1 MCLDRWFNNNKEFK
15 NKIIAELAKLKN
27 KLSTTQQ
34 NIYDIYLT
42 ELQVKTR
49 YNYYYASFSLEERLS
64 NHPLYLHWQ
73 KILPEILTKP
83 ISSYFSDDEKIVLQT
98 ILGKDKADLFFLAL
112 DNLMDYPYQTNWY
125 RRTLRSHQSHLYL
138 SRMFDV
144 LNEFLIYRN
153 TQLTPLEKLKL
164 SRKPIDENNLP
175 LQDYIYLQSFGI
187 YVLAAEIDNNNT
199 QTIKLIED
207 IILGDNQVAF
217 LSYGLINSIVKSHNQ
232 HLHKLLGDLL
242 LAGRLQE
249 GLRQSITENMDNG
262 TVEAFLTL
270 LKVIE
275 ENNLIRYASVKR
287 AIATWTSLI
296 DIDNADKITK
306 KEISSFSKFLT
317 NEQLRHQSL
326 NSQNPVEIYLALW
339 SYAFYNVETTIPFI
353 LDLFKNGQKHQK
365 LVAGYFLNVINDNQI
380 IFKLRYELVTQY
392 NLTEDNLSL
401 IAILFRLKLKDTA
414 YKNFLDHNFSS
425 TQLMDYYYKLK
436 ALSQNLPKEKIF
448 SPCVFPWHTEILN
461 LSDVLIEMADI
472 SYYLASD
479 ELLDDFCSEISR
491 LDTFWRDN
499 YLKKLYTTPKTLTQR
514 QLVFC
519 LLADRSEATRKESYN
534 IINKLAISK
543 DEYDLLISMLKYKY
557 SDLRQNIIRLLLKQP
572 EKQLLDT
579 LKILLSDKK
588 GSIRLAGLDILLQL
602 QKNPHNQTLFNTA
615 KSYLCTL
622 TNPTTNE
629 QILISQINDSY
640 DNDPTIKE
648 LSYDT
653 TLKTQLALSEVNNS
667 LKIIERARTVARADR
682 HDERVDHAQRC
693 DERIQ
698 ERDHLTFRIQANVR
712 DLIER
717 RDLAVRQTEAACT
730 AVACKLHGADRALG
744 IAREADAD
752 DEVALT
758 DAQQLLV
765 DLARGDLFDDSDVIE
780 QELKIDRQKIRQRRG
795 RAHTDDVDVLCRQ
808 DHIDRL
814 IEVILI
820 NLVERGLK
828 VIDVGTQHCFEYIVP
843 VHGALSRLDAL
854 DRGQT
859 VAHDLLQRFFHAGIA
874 PIAEVGRKAHD
885 GRLTHAGHFA
895 EARRRHESRLII
907 VLENKLRDRPL
918 PLRKGGEFMFQN
930 RQYIH
935 FHMFTL
941 QIRIFCCYVAAYF
954 YILSKCRVFC
964 KSHLQLLREKL
975 A

>member
-73 KILPEILTKP
+73 KILPEVLTMP

-98 ILGKDKADLFFLAL
+98 ILGKDKVNLFFLAL

-164 SRKPIDENNLP
+164 SCKPIDENNLP

-306 KEISSFSKFLT
+306 KEIASFSKFLT

-353 LDLFKNGQKHQK
+353 LDLFK
-365 LVAGYFLNVINDNQI
+365 A
-380 IFKLRYELVTQY
+380 
-392 NLTEDNLSL
+392 
-401 IAILFRLKLKDTA
+401 
-414 YKNFLDHNFSS
+414 
-425 TQLMDYYYKLK
+425 M
-436 ALSQNLPKEKIF
+436 SQ
-448 SPCVFPWHTEILN
+448 
-461 LSDVLIEMADI
+461 
-472 SYYLASD
+472 
-479 ELLDDFCSEISR
+479 
-491 LDTFWRDN
+491 
-499 YLKKLYTTPKTLTQR
+499 
-514 QLVFC
+514 
-519 LLADRSEATRKESYN
+519 
-534 IINKLAISK
+534 
-543 DEYDLLISMLKYKY
+543 
-557 SDLRQNIIRLLLKQP
+557 
-572 EKQLLDT
+572 
-579 LKILLSDKK
+579 
-588 GSIRLAGLDILLQL
+588 
-602 QKNPHNQTLFNTA
+602 
-615 KSYLCTL
+615 
-622 TNPTTNE
+622 
-629 QILISQINDSY
+629 
-640 DNDPTIKE
+640 
-648 LSYDT
+648 
-653 TLKTQLALSEVNNS
+653 
-667 LKIIERARTVARADR
+667 
-682 HDERVDHAQRC
+682 
-693 DERIQ
+693 
-698 ERDHLTFRIQANVR
+698 
-712 DLIER
+712 
-717 RDLAVRQTEAACT
+717 
-730 AVACKLHGADRALG
+730 
-744 IAREADAD
+744 
-752 DEVALT
+752 
-758 DAQQLLV
+758 
-765 DLARGDLFDDSDVIE
+765 
-780 QELKIDRQKIRQRRG
+780 
-795 RAHTDDVDVLCRQ
+795 
-808 DHIDRL
+808 
-814 IEVILI
+814 
-820 NLVERGLK
+820 
-828 VIDVGTQHCFEYIVP
+828 
-843 VHGALSRLDAL
+843 
-854 DRGQT
+854 QT
-859 VAHDLLQRFFHAGIA
+859 VDKYPFL
-874 PIAEVGRKAHD
+874 
-885 GRLTHAGHFA
+885 
-895 EARRRHESRLII
+895 
-907 VLENKLRDRPL
+907 
-918 PLRKGGEFMFQN
+918 
-930 RQYIH
+930 
-935 FHMFTL
+935 
-941 QIRIFCCYVAAYF
+941 
-954 YILSKCRVFC
+954 
-964 KSHLQLLREKL
+964 
-975 A
+975 

>member
-34 NIYDIYLT
+34 KIYDIYLT

-98 ILGKDKADLFFLAL
+98 ILGKDKANLFFLAL

-144 LNEFLIYRN
+144 SNEFLIYRN

-164 SRKPIDENNLP
+164 SCKPIDENNLP

-262 TVEAFLTL
+262 TVEAFLSL

-306 KEISSFSKFLT
+306 KEIASFSKFLT

-392 NLTEDNLSL
+392 NLTEDNLPL

-425 TQLMDYYYKLK
+425 TQLTDYYYKMDCIMK
-436 ALSQNLPKEKIF
+436 
-448 SPCVFPWHTEILN
+448 C
-461 LSDVLIEMADI
+461 
-472 SYYLASD
+472 
-479 ELLDDFCSEISR
+479 
-491 LDTFWRDN
+491 DT
-499 YLKKLYTTPKTLTQR
+499 
-514 QLVFC
+514 
-519 LLADRSEATRKESYN
+519 
-534 IINKLAISK
+534 
-543 DEYDLLISMLKYKY
+543 
-557 SDLRQNIIRLLLKQP
+557 
-572 EKQLLDT
+572 
-579 LKILLSDKK
+579 
-588 GSIRLAGLDILLQL
+588 
-602 QKNPHNQTLFNTA
+602 
-615 KSYLCTL
+615 
-622 TNPTTNE
+622 
-629 QILISQINDSY
+629 
-640 DNDPTIKE
+640 
-648 LSYDT
+648 
-653 TLKTQLALSEVNNS
+653 
-667 LKIIERARTVARADR
+667 
-682 HDERVDHAQRC
+682 
-693 DERIQ
+693 
-698 ERDHLTFRIQANVR
+698 
-712 DLIER
+712 
-717 RDLAVRQTEAACT
+717 
-730 AVACKLHGADRALG
+730 
-744 IAREADAD
+744 
-752 DEVALT
+752 
-758 DAQQLLV
+758 
-765 DLARGDLFDDSDVIE
+765 
-780 QELKIDRQKIRQRRG
+780 
-795 RAHTDDVDVLCRQ
+795 
-808 DHIDRL
+808 
-814 IEVILI
+814 
-820 NLVERGLK
+820 
-828 VIDVGTQHCFEYIVP
+828 
-843 VHGALSRLDAL
+843 
-854 DRGQT
+854 
-859 VAHDLLQRFFHAGIA
+859 
-874 PIAEVGRKAHD
+874 
-885 GRLTHAGHFA
+885 
-895 EARRRHESRLII
+895 
-907 VLENKLRDRPL
+907 
-918 PLRKGGEFMFQN
+918 
-930 RQYIH
+930 
-935 FHMFTL
+935 
-941 QIRIFCCYVAAYF
+941 
-954 YILSKCRVFC
+954 
-964 KSHLQLLREKL
+964 
-975 A
+975 